1 MTDHKNKQG
10 SPGNDKKQSGNSK
23 DSKSMP
29 RKHPKKANRM
39 DSDDTDEAVVRKG
52 ADIENPDMPGPD
64 KKIELDDNPDETKRK
79 IPNM

>member
-1 MTDHKNKQG
+1 MIL
-10 SPGNDKKQSGNSK
+10 
-23 DSKSMP
+23 M
-29 RKHPKKANRM
+29 RL
-39 DSDDTDEAVVRKG
+39 VRKG